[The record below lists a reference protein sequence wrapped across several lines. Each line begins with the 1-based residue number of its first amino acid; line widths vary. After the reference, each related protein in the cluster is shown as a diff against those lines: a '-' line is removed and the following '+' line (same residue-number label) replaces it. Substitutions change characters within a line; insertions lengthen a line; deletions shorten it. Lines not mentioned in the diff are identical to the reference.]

1 MIKSR
6 GVVLAENKKQIKIK
20 ELLIIRDEMIKNSI
34 DENLIKKYI
43 DGEYNKIS
51 KEFEDRVNKYNQKKQ
66 NDKKS
71 NVNIKKKKEKAIEF
85 LLKNKFFLENNGA
98 SKEYITDYVIK
109 QYEEINDYYDKDNF
123 NNSPIDDVEVDFID

>member
-6 GVVLAENKKQIKIK
+6 GVVLAENKKQSKIK

-34 DENLIKKYI
+34 DENLIKKYV
-43 DGEYNKIS
+43 DSEYIKIS

-71 NVNIKKKKEKAIEF
+71 NINIKKKKKK
-85 LLKNKFFLENNGA
+85 L
-98 SKEYITDYVIK
+98 
-109 QYEEINDYYDKDNF
+109 
-123 NNSPIDDVEVDFID
+123 

>member
-6 GVVLAENKKQIKIK
+6 GVVLAENKKQSKIK

-34 DENLIKKYI
+34 DENLIKKYV
-43 DGEYNKIS
+43 DSEYIKIS

-71 NVNIKKKKEKAIEF
+71 NINIKKKKEKAIEF

-98 SKEYITDYVIK
+98 SKEYITEYVNK
-109 QYEEINDYYDKDNF
+109 QYAEINDYYNKDNF
-123 NNSPIDDVEVDFID
+123 TLQTIDNDEVDFID

>member
-1 MIKSR
+1 MIKLR
-6 GVVLAENKKQIKIK
+6 GVVLAENKKQSKIK

-34 DENLIKKYI
+34 DENLIKKYV
-43 DGEYNKIS
+43 DSEYIKIS

-71 NVNIKKKKEKAIEF
+71 NINIKKKKEKAIEF

-98 SKEYITDYVIK
+98 SKEYITEYVNK
-109 QYEEINDYYDKDNF
+109 QYAEINDYYNKDNF
-123 NNSPIDDVEVDFID
+123 TLQTIDNDEVDFID

>member
-43 DGEYNKIS
+43 DGEYIKIS

-85 LLKNKFFLENNGA
+85 LLKNKIFLENNGA

-123 NNSPIDDVEVDFID
+123 NNSPIDDDEVDFID

>member
-6 GVVLAENKKQIKIK
+6 GVILAENKKQIKIK

-43 DGEYNKIS
+43 DGEYIKIS

-85 LLKNKFFLENNGA
+85 LLKNKIFLENNGA

-123 NNSPIDDVEVDFID
+123 NNSPIDDDEVDFID

>member
-6 GVVLAENKKQIKIK
+6 GVVLAENKKQSKIK

-34 DENLIKKYI
+34 DENLIKKYV
-43 DGEYNKIS
+43 DSEYIKIS

-71 NVNIKKKKEKAIEF
+71 NVNIKKKKEKAIDF

-98 SKEYITDYVIK
+98 SKEYITEYVNK
-109 QYEEINDYYDKDNF
+109 QYAEINDYYNKDNF
-123 NNSPIDDVEVDFID
+123 TLQTIDNDEVDFID